1 MIKVIFVSIFLFIIL
16 DARENPFFPSKGEKD
31 IPYTSNQVK
40 KAEPLKQS
48 SITLPSSARVIKKVT
63 IEYENLDASIEKKS
77 IDLDNSIDWHLP
89 IFISQ
94 SYSESD
100 TKTEND
106 EEVKSPKKSK
116 EIKYKEIASIKYA
129 KFLSAQKTLKIIT
142 KDKIIRNFLLV
153 NPHRIVLDFKRDTN
167 LKSYVKDNKS
177 GIFCKV
183 RVGNHSGYYR
193 AVVELDGLYR
203 YTMQTLSDGYVFK
216 LR

>member
-1 MIKVIFVSIFLFIIL
+1 LIKVIFVSIFLFIIL